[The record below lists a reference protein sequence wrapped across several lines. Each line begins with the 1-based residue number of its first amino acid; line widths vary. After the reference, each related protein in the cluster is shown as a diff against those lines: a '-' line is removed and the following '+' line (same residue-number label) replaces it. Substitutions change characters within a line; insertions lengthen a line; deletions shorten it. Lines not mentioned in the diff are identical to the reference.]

1 MAYARAVVIRNPAS
15 VEIDEVEYKNQV
27 TKARLVP
34 DTPTQTMRTFGGVD
48 KDRDSTSWTLELA
61 GHQDRGAGGLA
72 DAIDDA
78 VAAGT
83 NLEIVI
89 QPRAGTGQDVATC
102 TFVPVPVEFGG
113 EAGEWKLFDQT
124 FEVIDSPVFTQ
135 SGA

>member
-1 MAYARAVVIRNPAS
+1 MAYARARVFRNPIVTIDS
-15 VEIDEVEYKNQV
+15 VAYTSQV

-34 DTPTQTMRTFGGVD
+34 DTPTQTMVTFGGVD
-48 KDRDSTSWTLELA
+48 KDRGTTTWTLELA

-78 VAAGT
+78 VAAGE

-89 QPRAGTGQDVATC
+89 ETRSSTGEDMATC

-113 EAGEWKLFDQT
+113 ESGEWKLFDQT
-124 FEVIDSPVFTQ
+124 FEVIDQPAFAQTT
-135 SGA
+135 